1 MIQTLI
7 NNWWLLG
14 LCGVIDAI
22 VSVIYFMIY
31 DAGPDATPIGG
42 WYATAVLLS
51 RLSVAAGVCA
61 IATGIWKSS
70 NGISWLPVL
79 NGLAFS
85 AFGLIPLVYKG
96 PLSFRLFAL
105 LIVVMAMSFG
115 VLALV
120 VARIMRHQGHSSDKW
135 LFGLAGAASVGF
147 ALAFL
152 ALSNGSIQ
160 LQRRPF
166 HYSFFVWLCL
176 FFGFSALC
184 MLGLSP
190 RLRRLGPSP
199 SEVGEALSPFGN
211 PRHAYRARHA
221 Q

>member
-1 MIQTLI
+1 MTQTLI
-7 NNWWLLG
+7 KNWWLLG

-42 WYATAVLLS
+42 WFATAVLLS

-61 IATGIWKSS
+61 VATGIWRSL

-85 AFGLIPLVYKG
+85 AYGLIPLVYKG

-105 LIVVMAMSFG
+105 LIAVMAMSFG
-115 VLALV
+115 VLALL
-120 VARIMRHQGHSSDKW
+120 VARTMRDQGLGTDKW

-147 ALAFL
+147 GVAFL
-152 ALSNGSIQ
+152 ALASGAIQ
-160 LQRRPF
+160 LERTPF
-166 HYSFFVWLCL
+166 HSSLFLWLCL
-176 FFGFSALC
+176 FFGFSALF

-190 RLRRLGPSP
+190 RLRRLGPSL
-199 SEVGEALSPFGN
+199 SEVGEVLSPLGN
-211 PRHAYRARHA
+211 PRHAH
-221 Q
+221 